1 MIFLVV
7 LLSMTIKHF
16 NKHALTASVLAITIA
31 GAILWSNS
39 QQTID
44 ADTRLLSNPNPASH
58 SIDNI
63 EAAQANQ
70 KKALSSKI
78 LPHHEE
84 TEDYPM
90 ETPQRLPNYFS
101 STLEGTDIDGGVR
114 VGSDGHIELSI
125 EVKDFIDYFLSAVGD
140 VTPEQAI
147 DAMFNVLDQSLPP
160 ENVAEVRQLLDDYLA
175 YKEDAAN
182 LMAQPML
189 PREQQ
194 TKAYQLQVMERS
206 LEDLRAL
213 RRAHMSQEA
222 LEAFFGLEEAYENYT
237 IASIRVQF
245 DDNLSEQEK
254 VKLIQYH
261 RSQLPETIRVTEE
274 QMVQDN
280 ERNADVHAAIM
291 GDDVEAL
298 ESELDAY
305 GYTEEQKAEIIA
317 FKLAQQDFDKRYQK
331 YSEERSSMLSG
342 VTDEATQKQIT
353 AQLLGKYFDS
363 EEEQTQ
369 AKVRDLNS

>member
-1 MIFLVV
+1 MR
-7 LLSMTIKHF
+7 IKNF
-16 NKHALTASVLAITIA
+16 KKHALTASVLAITISSF
-31 GAILWSNS
+31 ILWINS
-39 QQTID
+39 QQAID
-44 ADTRLLSNPNPASH
+44 NGTRLLSNPNPASQ
-58 SIDNI
+58 SIANG
-63 EAAQANQ
+63 EATQATQ
-70 KKALSSKI
+70 KKALSSQI
-78 LPHHEE
+78 SPSQREA
-84 TEDYPM
+84 EDYPM
-90 ETPQRLPNYFS
+90 ETPQRLSSYFS
-101 STLEGTDIDGGVR
+101 STLEGTDIDGRVR

-140 VTPEQAI
+140 VTPEEAI
-147 DAMFNVLDQSLPP
+147 NAMLEVLEQSLPP
-160 ENVAEVRQLLDDYLA
+160 QNVAEVMQLLDDYLA
-175 YKEDAAN
+175 YKEDAVN

-206 LEDLRAL
+206 LQDLRAL
-213 RRAHMSQEA
+213 RRAHMSPEA
-222 LEAFFGLEEAYENYT
+222 IETFFGLEEAYEDYT

-245 DDNLSEQEK
+245 DDNLSEQDK
-254 VKLIQYH
+254 AKLIQYH

-274 QMVQDN
+274 RMVQDN
-280 ERNADVHAAIM
+280 ERNANVHAAIM
-291 GDDVEAL
+291 SDDAKVL
-298 ESELDAY
+298 ESELNAY

-331 YSEERSSMLSG
+331 YSEERSSKLSG
-342 VTDEATQKQIT
+342 VTDEAAQKQIT